1 MSYEVADYVDDPLVD
16 QRVKEGLTAEYYFNP
31 ITSIYTNY
39 EHTDF
44 FSTDA
49 ASDFVENE
57 VRVGVKIR
65 R

>member
-1 MSYEVADYVDDPLVD
+1 MSQRWLISAAGEV
-16 QRVKEGLTAEYYFNP
+16 LTAEYYFNP
-31 ITSIYTNY
+31 ITCDLCHY

-44 FSTDA
+44 FSTDE

-57 VRVGVKIR
+57 VRVGMRFR